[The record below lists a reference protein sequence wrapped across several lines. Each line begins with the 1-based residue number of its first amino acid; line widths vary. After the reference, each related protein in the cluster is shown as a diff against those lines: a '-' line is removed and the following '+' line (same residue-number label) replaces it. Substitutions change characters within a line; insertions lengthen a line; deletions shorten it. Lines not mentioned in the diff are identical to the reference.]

1 MEISPEMQAQIDE
14 QKKQCVYCKIVKGEI
29 PGKTIYQ
36 DDVTQ
41 LIIDIYP
48 AKKGHSVFIFKE
60 HYPIMPYIPPNEFIH
75 YFGLIPKVCQ
85 AIQDGMV
92 ALGVNIFLANGGAA
106 GQSFPHV
113 LAHFFPRDEG
123 DKFNNF
129 LWKTNT
135 ALAEDKVKMLANNLP
150 IMMSNHF
157 KRNPNQWHVGKGDIP
172 AYLTEIY
179 ENNSVIY
186 EDEKVL
192 CIVPEKGVVSGHME
206 IYSKLEKSE
215 IKKLSH
221 EDSAHLFF
229 TASFAATALF
239 EGLGAHGTNIIL
251 KSGVSDD
258 NPEGNLC
265 VHVLP
270 RTQGDELASMH
281 WQPQQPEYDI
291 DTIFAK
297 IKDQAWKIQPPK
309 EEKMVEKVVLPEPK
323 KLSFG
328 KSESVNNI
336 EPNSALDEIQK
347 AIESLHR

>member
-1 MEISPEMQAQIDE
+1 MEISPEMRQQIDE

-29 PGKTIYQ
+29 PGKIAYQ
-36 DDVTQ
+36 DDIVQ

-48 AKKGHSVFIFKE
+48 AKKGHSVLLFKE
-60 HYPIMPYIPPNEFIH
+60 HYPIMPYVPATEFIH

-85 AIQDGMV
+85 ALQDGLV
-92 ALGVNIFLANGGAA
+92 ALGVNVFLANGGAA

-129 LWKTNT
+129 LWKRNT
-135 ALAEDKVKMLANNLP
+135 ALTQDKISMLGNNLP
-150 IMMSNHF
+150 IMMGNHF

-172 AYLTEIY
+172 SYLTSIY

-192 CIVPEKGVVSGHME
+192 CIVPEKGAISGHIE
-206 IYSKLEKSE
+206 IYSKTEETE
-215 IKKLSH
+215 IKNLSYD
-221 EDSAHLFF
+221 DSAHLFF

-251 KSGVSDD
+251 KSGQSDD
-258 NPEGNLC
+258 NSEGRLC

-270 RTQGDELASMH
+270 RTQGDSLASMH
-281 WQPQQPEYDI
+281 WQPKQPEYDV
-291 DTIFAK
+291 DAIFKK
-297 IKDQAWKIQPPK
+297 IKDQSWKIQPPK
-309 EEKMVEKVVLPEPK
+309 KDKPSAISQKPKPMQFSFNKPSTPE
-323 KLSFG
+323 KLS
-328 KSESVNNI
+328 
-336 EPNSALDEIQK
+336 PLDEIKK
-347 AIESLHR
+347 AIEKLH